1 MTIKCAYSSC
11 PLLPPPNI
19 ILHLRSI
26 SVEEGHPG
34 FSFGTLDLPYR
45 IRSVWTVWKVL
56 HWPVCSQDGNI
67 NKFAQPSQPSQ
78 PSNNKTIILSFI
90 ILLQCVILLI
100 LNSWDKIVE
109 VTYLFVKKSWN
120 SLHIYKQHQNFNS
133 REQLLIFFFG
143 ASAST

>member
-1 MTIKCAYSSC
+1 MCLFILPTSLC
-11 PLLPPPNI
+11 PPHI

-34 FSFGTLDLPYR
+34 FLFGTLGLPYR
-45 IRSVWTVWKVL
+45 IHSVWTVWKVL
-56 HWPVCSQDGNI
+56 HWPVCSQDENI

-78 PSNNKTIILSFI
+78 PSNNETIIFSFI
-90 ILLQCVILLI
+90 FLLQCVILLI
-100 LNSWDKIVE
+100 LNSGDKIVG
-109 VTYLFVKKSWN
+109 VTYWFVKKSWN

-143 ASAST
+143 ANAST